1 MDALSNGSN
10 DPNSGRARYRQKR
23 VNTKEVDV
31 TSSWKSTIPAI
42 LRASAQCAR
51 RRFAAAAVLS
61 VVITVALAGHASS
74 AENEAMPLKWKAFI
88 TKRPGLNRDIPA
100 GKDDLKW
107 VPNTATLIYGERDA
121 ILVDTFLTIDA
132 TKDLADWVAASG
144 KNLTTLYITHAH
156 GDHFFGI
163 GLIQE
168 RFPKAHA
175 IARPEVV
182 EAMKKYVWSQRIDDF
197 RKLYPGQIP
206 EHLAIAEAMQG
217 DSIELEGHK
226 LISIDIGH
234 TDTDNSSCLYVP
246 SIGLVVAGDAAYN
259 GVHPYLG
266 ETDANGRRE
275 WIAALDKMAALKPTV
290 VIAGHKAPGTGDDPR
305 IIEETRQYLR
315 DFDRLG
321 PLAANPRELYDRML
335 DIYPDRLNPSSLW
348 SASKAAKPA
357 VR

>member
-1 MDALSNGSN
+1 MPFADQRDTGTSGCSNT
-10 DPNSGRARYRQKR
+10 R
-23 VNTKEVDV
+23 EVDV
-31 TSSWKSTIPAI
+31 TSSRTSTIPAV
-42 LRASAQCAR
+42 LRASARYAR
-51 RRFAAAAVLS
+51 GRLVAAAVLS
-61 VVITVALAGHASS
+61 VIIMAGLAGHAS
-74 AENEAMPLKWKAFI
+74 AAVNEAVPLQWKVFI
-88 TKRPGLNRDIPA
+88 TKRPGLNRDTPA

-132 TKDLADWVAASG
+132 TKQLVDWIAASG
-144 KNLTTLYITHAH
+144 KNLTTIYVTHAH

-168 RFPKAHA
+168 RFPKARA

-182 EAMKKYVWSQRIDDF
+182 EAMKNYVSSRRIDDF
-197 RKLYPGQIP
+197 RRLFPGQIP

-217 DSIELEGHK
+217 DSFELEGRK
-226 LISIDIGH
+226 LISIGIGH
-234 TDTDNSSCLYVP
+234 TDTDNTTCLYVP
-246 SIGLVVAGDAAYN
+246 SIGLVVAGDAVYN

-266 ETDANGRRE
+266 ETDANGRLG
-275 WIAALDKMAALKPTV
+275 WIAALDKMEALKPAA
-290 VIAGHKAPGTGDDPR
+290 VIAGHKAPGTDDDPR

-321 PLAANPRELYDRML
+321 HLAATPRELYDRML
-335 DIYPDRLNPSSLW
+335 DIYPDRLNPGSLW
-348 SASKAAKPA
+348 SASKNAKPA